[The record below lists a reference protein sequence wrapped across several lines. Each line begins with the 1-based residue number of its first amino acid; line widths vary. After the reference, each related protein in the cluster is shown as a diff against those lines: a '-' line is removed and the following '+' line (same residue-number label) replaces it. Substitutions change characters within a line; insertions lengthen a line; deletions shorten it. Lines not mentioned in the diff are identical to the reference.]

1 MKELG
6 LIIDLNQPLVNE
18 ESVIKRS
25 ITDFYNP
32 LARLLKSYK
41 NISFSLNIPLSTLE
55 LWEKHGAAGLILDF
69 KDMYQNEKFELINSS
84 PYGLILRNL
93 PEKIIESQF
102 ILNEYGIG
110 YYLGSRQGFEGEPSI
125 MLRDVTG
132 FLPVFN
138 DLVDEGVLKVLLD
151 FDYSWFAIKNSNL
164 KENLFEIDTGNRVI
178 KGVNAVD
185 DLNNLILN
193 LLNNEN
199 SYIDSQSL
207 DKHIF
212 EEVNAVL
219 GRIYSDDNN
228 RAIVVLGSWN
238 NNVDLNINYKNLF
251 RAYEAVLNTLS
262 KMFEQV
268 KNVGDVLKYKYKLKK
283 YSVSDYLKEM
293 INITN
298 DEGINFGCTEEMCK
312 KIIKLNSNNVPIS
325 NIDINSSDLSAIKLW
340 DLEHINT
347 LNYSYILNNTCMLM
361 IISRLVPLMSLKDS
375 KYYTEDENLMSLV
388 NEETQTYTEKML
400 SYIDNK
406 EIIQY
411 LESVN

>member
-84 PYGLILRNL
+84 PYGLHLTRL
-93 PEKIIESQF
+93 PEKIIESQL

-151 FDYSWFAIKNSNL
+151 FDYSWFVIKNSNL

-185 DLNNLILN
+185 DLNNIISR
-193 LLNNEN
+193 LLDNE
-199 SYIDSQSL
+199 SGYIDSQSL
-207 DKHIF
+207 DKHAF
-212 EEVNAVL
+212 EEVNAVFE
-219 GRIYSDDNN
+219 RIYSDDNN
-228 RAIVVLGSWN
+228 SAVVVLGSGN
-238 NNVDLNINYKNLF
+238 DNVDIDINYRNLF
-251 RAYEAVLNTLS
+251 RVYESVLDNLS
-262 KMFEQV
+262 KMFGQV
-268 KNVGDVLKYKYKLKK
+268 KNVGDLLKYKYKLKK
-283 YSVSDYLKEM
+283 YSVGDYLKE
-293 INITN
+293 IKNITN
-298 DEGINFGCTEEMCK
+298 DERIDFKRAEELCE
-312 KIIKLNSNNVPIS
+312 KILNINSNIVPIS

-347 LNYSYILNNTCMLM
+347 LNYTYILNNTCTLM
-361 IISRLVPLMSLKDS
+361 IISRLVPLMSLKGN
-375 KYYTEDENLMSLV
+375 KYYTEDESLMSLV
-388 NEETQTYTEKML
+388 NEETKTYTEKLL

-406 EIIQY
+406 EIIKY

>member
-18 ESVIKRS
+18 ESAIKRS

-41 NISFSLNIPLSTLE
+41 NFSFSLNIPLSTLE
-55 LWEKHGAAGLILDF
+55 LWEKHGAAGLISDF

-84 PYGLILRNL
+84 PYGLHLTIL
-93 PEKIIESQF
+93 PEKIIESQL

-132 FLPVFN
+132 FLPAIN

-151 FDYSWFAIKNSNL
+151 FDYSWFAVKNSKL
-164 KENLFEIDTGNRVI
+164 KENLFEIDIGDKVI
-178 KGVNAVD
+178 KGVNVVD
-185 DLNNLILN
+185 DLNNLISS

-212 EEVNAVL
+212 EEVSAIFE
-219 GRIYSDDNN
+219 RIYSDDNN
-228 RAIVVLGSWN
+228 SAVVILSSGN
-238 NNVDLNINYKNLF
+238 GNVDVDLNYKNLF
-251 RAYEAVLNTLS
+251 RVYESVLDSLS

-283 YSVSDYLKEM
+283 YPVNDYLKEM
-293 INITN
+293 ENTIN
-298 DEGINFGCTEEMCK
+298 DKCINFESSKEMCE
-312 KIIKLNSNNVPIS
+312 KILSLNLNGVPIS
-325 NIDINSSDLSAIKLW
+325 NIVIDSSDLSATRLW
-340 DLEHINT
+340 DLEHINAH
-347 LNYSYILNNTCMLM
+347 NNINILNNTCLLM
-361 IISRLVPLMSLKDS
+361 IISRLVPLMSLKES
-375 KYYTEDENLMSLV
+375 KYCTENESLLLLV
-388 NEETQTYTEKML
+388 NEETQSYIAKLL
-400 SYIDNK
+400 SYIDDK
-406 EIIQY
+406 EIIEF
-411 LESVN
+411 LKSVI

>member
-1 MKELG
+1 VKELG

-84 PYGLILRNL
+84 PYGLHLTRL
-93 PEKIIESQF
+93 PEKIIESQL

-164 KENLFEIDTGNRVI
+164 KENLFEIDTGDRVI
-178 KGVNAVD
+178 KGVNAVN
-185 DLNNLILN
+185 DLNNIISR
-193 LLNNEN
+193 LLDNE
-199 SYIDSQSL
+199 SGYIDSQSL
-207 DKHIF
+207 DKHAF
-212 EEVNAVL
+212 EEVNAVFE
-219 GRIYSDDNN
+219 RIYSDDNN
-228 RAIVVLGSWN
+228 SAVVVLGSGN
-238 NNVDLNINYKNLF
+238 DNIDIDINYRNLF
-251 RAYEAVLNTLS
+251 RVYESVLDNLS
-262 KMFEQV
+262 KMFGQV
-268 KNVGDVLKYKYKLKK
+268 KNVGDLLKYKYKLKK
-283 YSVSDYLKEM
+283 YSVGDYLKE
-293 INITN
+293 IKNITN
-298 DEGINFGCTEEMCK
+298 DERIDFKRAEELCE
-312 KIIKLNSNNVPIS
+312 KILNINSNIVPIS

-347 LNYSYILNNTCMLM
+347 LNYTYILNNTCTLM
-361 IISRLVPLMSLKDS
+361 IISRLVPLMSLQCNI
-375 KYYTEDENLMSLV
+375 YYP
-388 NEETQTYTEKML
+388 
-400 SYIDNK
+400 
-406 EIIQY
+406 
-411 LESVN
+411 

>member
-1 MKELG
+1 VKELG

-84 PYGLILRNL
+84 PYGLHLTRL
-93 PEKIIESQF
+93 PEKIIESQL

-164 KENLFEIDTGNRVI
+164 KENLFEIDTGDRVI
-178 KGVNAVD
+178 KGVNAVN
-185 DLNNLILN
+185 DLNNIISR
-193 LLNNEN
+193 LLDNE
-199 SYIDSQSL
+199 SGYIDSQSL
-207 DKHIF
+207 DKHAF
-212 EEVNAVL
+212 EEVNAVFE
-219 GRIYSDDNN
+219 RIYSDDNN
-228 RAIVVLGSWN
+228 SAVVVLGSGN
-238 NNVDLNINYKNLF
+238 DNVDIDINYRNLF
-251 RAYEAVLNTLS
+251 RVYESVLDNLS
-262 KMFEQV
+262 KMFGQV
-268 KNVGDVLKYKYKLKK
+268 KNVGDLLKYKYKLKK
-283 YSVSDYLKEM
+283 YSVGDYLKE
-293 INITN
+293 IKNITN
-298 DEGINFGCTEEMCK
+298 DERIDFKRAEELCE
-312 KIIKLNSNNVPIS
+312 KILNINSNIVPIS

-347 LNYSYILNNTCMLM
+347 LNYTYILNNTCTLM
-361 IISRLVPLMSLKDS
+361 IISRLVPLMSLKGN
-375 KYYTEDENLMSLV
+375 KYYTEDESLMSLV
-388 NEETQTYTEKML
+388 NEETKTYTEKLL

-406 EIIQY
+406 EIIKY